1 MVGVILH
8 YITSEVMHKNCKNLG
23 NTMIR
28 LTPQSRFHVSNRA
41 AVLTALLL
49 IFSSFT
55 GLSNNQDYD
64 QKYMDNPESS
74 VAQSEENADNS
85 TANDRKVNL
94 SLLLFGRG

>member
-1 MVGVILH
+1 
-8 YITSEVMHKNCKNLG
+8 
-23 NTMIR
+23 MIR

-55 GLSNNQDYD
+55 GLSNNQDFD
-64 QKYMDNPESS
+64 QQYMDSPEAS

-85 TANDRKVNL
+85 TANDHKVNL

>member
-1 MVGVILH
+1 
-8 YITSEVMHKNCKNLG
+8 
-23 NTMIR
+23 MIR

-55 GLSNNQDYD
+55 GLSSNQDFD
-64 QKYMDNPESS
+64 QKYMDNPETS

-85 TANDRKVNL
+85 TSNDRKVNL